1 MEVFSVV
8 GCVAVVERGGLPEA
22 ARVEMRGAAVGRLLE
37 LRAAGRLTAG
47 HVRVAAGALGVS
59 ERTVWRWLAA
69 PGTAPGVVPG
79 ARLARADRFVVTD
92 EVRALLALWGGNV
105 AAVQRELAERAVGQS
120 PPGIAPS
127 LTTLHRAIRRDLSAG
142 ERAGLAGGERAARK
156 HDVFLAR
163 PRGWRNEV
171 WEADHVQA
179 PVLVEVEG
187 VARRPWVTWFVDCA
201 TNTVMGVA
209 VTPGSPSR
217 ESVLAALRAAVLRE
231 EPFGPQGGL
240 PEKVRVD
247 RGKDF
252 LSRTVAAAFGA
263 LVVEVEDLPAYTPH
277 LKGTVE
283 GLNRAVESM
292 FLAAL
297 PGYVR
302 QPRPGRRPGRPKNEA
317 LLGFEDFTARLLGW
331 VEWWNTV
338 HQPGPLGGKT
348 PLGAWEADPTPVRE
362 VSPEELWTFTLEDDG
377 RIRVVSTRGVRFRRR
392 DYVGP
397 WMTGLAGTGVRVR
410 FMPHHDHRIEVFDA
424 ATGRY
429 LGPATVA
436 DEASPEQI
444 TAVRTA
450 RAARSRRLRKDLAAA
465 QRERYA
471 AVTRP
476 GKPERVDAVSTM
488 EAAAELAVADRAD
501 LSRLALPDLI
511 PPAAPPSDWRT
522 PASLAARTRPKPSPA
537 PDDNESGGRPQA
549 GVTSDGEGAAGGGV
563 R

>member
-1 MEVFSVV
+1 M
-8 GCVAVVERGGLPEA
+8 
-22 ARVEMRGAAVGRLLE
+22 GRLLE
-37 LRAAGRLTAG
+37 LREDGRLTSG
-47 HVRVAAGALGVS
+47 HVLLAARALGVS

-69 PGTAPGVVPG
+69 PAPGRGAVRLPG
-79 ARLARADRFVVTD
+79 VCLVRADRFVVTD
-92 EVRALLALWGGNV
+92 EVRALLALWSGNV
-105 AAVQRELAERAVGQS
+105 AAVQRELLVRAARQL
-120 PPGIAPS
+120 PPGAAPS
-127 LTTLHRAIRRDLSAG
+127 LTTLRRAIRRDLSPG
-142 ERAGLAGGERAARK
+142 ERAGLAGGEGKARK

-163 PRGWRNEV
+163 PRGWRNQV

-179 PVLVEVEG
+179 PVLVDVEG
-187 VARRPWVTWFVDCA
+187 SARRPWITWFVDCA
-201 TNTVMGVA
+201 TNVIMGLA
-209 VTPGSPSR
+209 LTPGYPSR

-252 LSRTVAAAFGA
+252 LSKTVAAAFGA

-302 QPRPGRRPGRPKNEA
+302 QPRPGRRRSRPKDEV
-317 LLGFEDFTARLLGW
+317 LLGFEDFTGRLLDW
-331 VEWWNTV
+331 VEWWNTS
-338 HQPGPLGGKT
+338 HHPEPLRGRS
-348 PLGAWEADPTPVRE
+348 PLEVWEADPTPVRE

-377 RIRVVSTRGVRFRRR
+377 RVRVISTRGVRFRRR

-397 WMTGLAGTGVRVR
+397 WMTGLAGTGIRVR

-424 ATGRY
+424 TTGRY

-444 TAVRTA
+444 SAVRTA
-450 RAARSRRLRKDLAAA
+450 RAVRSRRLRKDLGAA

-476 GKPERVDAVSTM
+476 GKPERLGAVSAA
-488 EAAAELAVADRAD
+488 EAGAELAAADRVD
-501 LSRLALPDLI
+501 LSQLALPDLI

-522 PASLAARTRPKPSPA
+522 PPSLAARTRQAPAPPA
-537 PDDNESGGRPQA
+537 PDEGEPAADA
-549 GVTSDGEGAAGGGV
+549 GH

>member
-1 MEVFSVV
+1 MGCVVV
-8 GCVAVVERGGLPEA
+8 GEQSALPEA

-37 LRAAGRLTAG
+37 LRAVGRLTAG

-59 ERTVWRWLAA
+59 ERTVWRWLAV
-69 PGTAPGVVPG
+69 PGPGPGVVPG
-79 ARLARADRFVVTD
+79 VRLARVDRFVVTD

-105 AAVQRELAERAVGQS
+105 AAVQRELAERAARQS
-120 PPGIAPS
+120 PPSAAPS
-127 LTTLHRAIRRDLSAG
+127 LTTLRRAIRRDLTAG
-142 ERAGLAGGERAARK
+142 ERAGLAGGEREARR

-163 PRGWRNEV
+163 PRGWRNQV

-179 PVLVEVEG
+179 AVLVEVEG
-187 VARRPWVTWFVDCA
+187 SARRPWVTWFVDCA

-209 VTPGSPSR
+209 VTPGYPSR

-231 EPFGPQGGL
+231 DPFGPQGGL
-240 PEKVRVD
+240 PERVRVD

-252 LSRTVAAAFGA
+252 LSKTVAAAFGA
-263 LVVEVEDLPAYTPH
+263 LEVEVEDLPAYTPH

-302 QPRPGRRPGRPKNEA
+302 QPRPGRRPGRPKDEV

-338 HQPGPLGGKT
+338 HLPGPLDGKT
-348 PLGAWEADPTPVRE
+348 PLQAWEADPTPVRE

-377 RIRVVSTRGVRFRRR
+377 RIRVLSTRGVRFRRR

-424 ATGRY
+424 TTGRY

-450 RAARSRRLRKDLAAA
+450 RAARSRRLRKDLTAA

-476 GKPERVDAVSTM
+476 GKPERLDAVSTM

-511 PPAAPPSDWRT
+511 PPAAPPPDWRT
-522 PASLAARTRPKPSPA
+522 PASLAARTRPRTSPA
-537 PDDNESGGRPQA
+537 PEDDECE
-549 GVTSDGEGAAGGGV
+549 V
-563 R
+563 

>member
-1 MEVFSVV
+1 M
-8 GCVAVVERGGLPEA
+8 
-22 ARVEMRGAAVGRLLE
+22 GRLLE
-37 LRAAGRLTAG
+37 LRGNGRLSTD
-47 HVRVAAGALGVS
+47 HVRLAAGALGVS
-59 ERTVWRWLAA
+59 ERTVWRWL
-69 PGTAPGVVPG
+69 TAPVSGPGMVPG
-79 ARLARADRFVVTD
+79 ARLARVDRFVVTD

-105 AAVQRELAERAVGQS
+105 AAVQRELAERAARQS
-120 PPGIAPS
+120 PPGTAPS
-127 LTTLHRAIRRDLSAG
+127 LTTLRRAIRRDLSAG
-142 ERAGLAGGERAARK
+142 ERAGLAGGEREARR

-163 PRGWRNEV
+163 PRGWRNQV

-187 VARRPWVTWFVDCA
+187 TAGRPWVTWFVDCA

-209 VTPGSPSR
+209 VTPGYPSR
-217 ESVLAALRAAVLRE
+217 ESVLAALRASVLRQ

-252 LSRTVAAAFGA
+252 LSKTVAAAFGA

-292 FLAAL
+292 FLASL

-302 QPRPGRRPGRPKNEA
+302 QPRPGRRPGRPKDEG
-317 LLGFEDFTARLLGW
+317 LLDFEDFTARLLGW
-331 VEWWNTV
+331 VEWWNTC
-338 HQPGPLGGKT
+338 HLPQPLQGKSPLQ
-348 PLGAWEADPTPVRE
+348 AWEADPTPVRE

-377 RIRVVSTRGVRFRRR
+377 RVRVVSTRGVRFRRR

-424 ATGRY
+424 TTGRY

-444 TAVRTA
+444 TAVRSA
-450 RAARSRRLRKDLAAA
+450 RAARSRRLRKDLSAA

-476 GKPERVDAVSTM
+476 GKPERLGAVSAV
-488 EAAAELAVADRAD
+488 EAGAELAEADRAD

-511 PPAAPPSDWRT
+511 PPAAAPPGWRT
-522 PASLAARTRPKPSPA
+522 PPSLAARTRRAPEDGGPA
-537 PDDNESGGRPQA
+537 AQPGGREQEQ
-549 GVTSDGEGAAGGGV
+549 DGGL

>member
-1 MEVFSVV
+1 MDEEVGLSDSE
-8 GCVAVVERGGLPEA
+8 GSGGGLPA
-22 ARVEMRGAAVGRLLE
+22 VSLRALRGPAVRRLLALRREGRLATRDV
-37 LRAAGRLTAG
+37 RAMAET
-47 HVRVAAGALGVS
+47 LGVR
-59 ERTVWRWLAA
+59 ERAVWKWLAA
-69 PGTAPGVVPG
+69 AEQDEAAARAPGERTRYYG
-79 ARLARADRFVVTD
+79 RFTVTA
-92 EVRALLALWGGNV
+92 EIRALLGLWRGNV
-105 AAVQRELAERAVGQS
+105 AAVHRELTARAVRGEGE
-120 PPGIAPS
+120 PPPS
-127 LTTLHRAIRRDLSAG
+127 IPTLHRAIRRDLTAG
-142 ERAGLAGGERAARK
+142 ERAGLAGGEGEARK

-163 PRGWRNEV
+163 PRGWRNQV
-171 WEADHVQA
+171 WETDHVQA
-179 PVLVEVEG
+179 PVLVDVEG
-187 VARRPWVTWFVDCA
+187 TVLRPWITWFVDCA
-201 TNTVMGVA
+201 TNTIMGVA
-209 VTPGSPSR
+209 LTPGYPSR

-247 RGKDF
+247 RGRDF
-252 LSRTVAAAFGA
+252 LSKTVASAFGA
-263 LVVEVEDLPAYTPH
+263 LVVQVEDLPAYTPH

-302 QPRPGRRPGRPKNEA
+302 QPRPGRRRARPKDEV

-331 VEWWNTV
+331 VEWWNTS
-338 HQPGPLGGKT
+338 HRPEPLNGKS
-348 PLGAWEADPTPVRE
+348 PLQAWEADPTPVRE

-377 RIRVVSTRGVRFRRR
+377 RVRVISTNGVRFRRR

-397 WMTGLAGTGVRVR
+397 WMSGLTGTGVRVR

-424 ATGRY
+424 TTGRY

-450 RAARSRRLRKDLAAA
+450 RAARSRRLRKDLTSA

-476 GKPERVDAVSTM
+476 GKPQRLGAVSAV
-488 EAAAELAVADRAD
+488 EAGEELTAADWAD

-511 PPAAPPSDWRT
+511 PPSAPPAEWRT
-522 PASLAARTRPKPSPA
+522 PPGLAARTRHARPTDTAGSGDRAGPSTGPGT
-537 PDDNESGGRPQA
+537 DSGA
-549 GVTSDGEGAAGGGV
+549 TEGGP

>member
-1 MEVFSVV
+1 MDEDELQPVVV
-8 GCVAVVERGGLPEA
+8 GSGGVLPGVSVRALRGPAVR
-22 ARVEMRGAAVGRLLE
+22 RLLA
-37 LRAAGRLTAG
+37 LRREGKLTTQ
-47 HVRVAAGALGVS
+47 HVRTVGETFGVR
-59 ERTVWRWLAA
+59 ERAVWRWLAA
-69 PGTAPGVVPG
+69 AEEDESAVPG
-79 ARLARADRFVVTD
+79 EVTRYYGRFTVTPD
-92 EVRALLALWGGNV
+92 VRALLGLWKGNV
-105 AAVQRELAERAVGQS
+105 AAVHRELTARAARGEGDL
-120 PPGIAPS
+120 PPS
-127 LTTLHRAIRRDLSAG
+127 VQTLHRAIRRDLSAG
-142 ERAGLAGGERAARK
+142 ERAGLAGGERGARK

-163 PRGWRNEV
+163 PRGWRNRV

-217 ESVLAALRAAVLRE
+217 ESVLAALRSAVLRE

-302 QPRPGRRPGRPKNEA
+302 QPRPGRRPGRPKDEG
-317 LLGFEDFTARLLGW
+317 LLDFEDFTARLLGW
-331 VEWWNTV
+331 VEWWNTC
-338 HQPGPLGGKT
+338 HLPQPLDGKSPLQ
-348 PLGAWEADPTPVRE
+348 AWEADPTPVRE
-362 VSPEELWTFTLEDDG
+362 VSPDELWTFTLEDDG

-397 WMTGLAGTGVRVR
+397 WMTGLAGTGCGCGSCRTTITASR
-410 FMPHHDHRIEVFDA
+410 SSTPRPA
-424 ATGRY
+424 ATWDLR
-429 LGPATVA
+429 L
-436 DEASPEQI
+436 S
-444 TAVRTA
+444 RT
-450 RAARSRRLRKDLAAA
+450 RRARSRSPRSAPRGP
-465 QRERYA
+465 R
-471 AVTRP
+471 AV
-476 GKPERVDAVSTM
+476 GVC
-488 EAAAELAVADRAD
+488 
-501 LSRLALPDLI
+501 
-511 PPAAPPSDWRT
+511 
-522 PASLAARTRPKPSPA
+522 ARTSPQLSA
-537 PDDNESGGRPQA
+537 SAMPR
-549 GVTSDGEGAAGGGV
+549 
-563 R
+563 

>member
-1 MEVFSVV
+1 MV
-8 GCVAVVERGGLPEA
+8 GERGGLPEA
-22 ARVEMRGAAVGRLLE
+22 ARVEVRAAAVGQLLE
-37 LRAAGRLTAG
+37 LRGNGRLSTE
-47 HVRVAAGALGVS
+47 HVRLAAGALGVS

-69 PGTAPGVVPG
+69 PTPGPGIVPGV
-79 ARLARADRFVVTD
+79 RLARADRFVVTD
-92 EVRALLALWGGNV
+92 EVRALPALWGGNV
-105 AAVQRELAERAVGQS
+105 AAVQRELAERAGRQS
-120 PPGIAPS
+120 PLGTAPS
-127 LTTLHRAIRRDLSAG
+127 LTTLRRAIRRDLTAG
-142 ERAGLAGGERAARK
+142 ERAGLAGGEREARK

-163 PRGWRNEV
+163 PRGWRNQV

-187 VARRPWVTWFVDCA
+187 TVRRPWVTWFVDCA

-209 VTPGSPSR
+209 VTAGYPSR

-231 EPFGPQGGL
+231 DPFGPQGGL

-247 RGKDF
+247 RGRDF

-283 GLNRAVESM
+283 GLNRAVEVM

-302 QPRPGRRPGRPKNEA
+302 QPRPGRRPGRPKDE
-317 LLGFEDFTARLLGW
+317 LLLDLEDFTVRLLGW

-348 PLGAWEADPTPVRE
+348 PLQTWEADPTPVRE

-397 WMTGLAGTGVRVR
+397 WMTGLAGTRARVR

-424 ATGRY
+424 TTSRY

-471 AVTRP
+471 AATQP
-476 GKPERVDAVSTM
+476 GKPERLDAVSTM

-522 PASLAARTRPKPSPA
+522 PASLAARTRPQTSPV
-537 PDDNESGGRPQA
+537 PDDDEPGGGPQA
-549 GVTSDGEGAAGGGV
+549 GVTDDVGGAAGGGV